1 MNLQKTEKELWDDT
15 NIVIAFG
22 EQNLIDNHFNYM
34 SAETSK
40 TIMKLAIKTGIVQMV
55 QYLLSYSSQHVVF
68 GCRVAA
74 KYNYEILK
82 ILLLSDTNSTSEWL
96 HKIRNKVTEY
106 KLTSKIMKDKDL
118 SEYLSDKLIVSLC
131 VKNFDEFATLI
142 DIVCVH
148 DNKNNILKK
157 ILCHA
162 NLTKPQAD
170 VVVRKIDNRH
180 QDFSVKMCREACL
193 TIADYNITK
202 CDWDVIRS
210 LISKKPEIENESFLE
225 KMQIIKDES
234 EKYIETELKRWI
246 EFIEPHLDIVGDIT
260 LDIKNISVTFRQFE

>member
-15 NIVIAFG
+15 NVVIAFG

-34 SAETSK
+34 SSETSK

-82 ILLLSDTNSTSEWL
+82 ILLLSDTNSTRKWL
-96 HKIRNKVTEY
+96 QKIRKKITEY
-106 KLTSKIMKDKDL
+106 KLTSKIMNDRDL
-118 SEYLSDKLIVSLC
+118 SGYLSDKLIVSLY

-142 DIVCVH
+142 DIVCGH
-148 DNKNNILKK
+148 KNKNNILKK
-157 ILCHA
+157 ILRHA

-170 VVVRKIDNRH
+170 VVVREIDKRH
-180 QDFSVKMCREACL
+180 YDFTVSVCREACL
-193 TIADYNITK
+193 TIADYDITK
-202 CDWDVIRS
+202 CDWNIILS
-210 LISKKPEIENESFLE
+210 LISKKPEIENDSFLE
-225 KMQIIKDES
+225 KMQIIKNES
-234 EKYIETELKRWI
+234 EKHIEIELKRWI
-246 EFIEPHLDIVGDIT
+246 ESVEPHLNIVGDIT
-260 LDIKNISVTFRQFE
+260 VDIKNVSVTFRQFE